1 MQEQDLDIRDWQ
13 DIADNFKQADLLLG
27 NGFSLNFSDVFHYE
41 SLFEEFIND
50 CSEDEA
56 NLFRKF
62 DTTNFENIQYQL
74 LNAKKVNGYLDL
86 PTKPIDAALEKLRD
100 GLITAIQNKH
110 PVSESIDFEQLAEI
124 SRTLDTFGNVFSLNY
139 DLFLYHIIMISNDRH
154 KSSSMVSPYQ
164 DYFWSSYSGGLLEFM
179 DYQNY
184 TKYKHVYYLH
194 GALFLFPGRLF
205 DYYNDLKLKRNPTNA
220 HSELLE
226 DVADMIQR
234 GQLPLFVSEGT
245 AEEKRGTIFGSPYLN
260 FAYRKLREASKWLV
274 IYGWS
279 VSRQDDHIVSAL
291 AERSQEKRNIAVSV
305 HVNGSDS
312 DDLEAQMNRIR
323 SRLPGQDIVFFDSST
338 LFNY

>member
-1 MQEQDLDIRDWQ
+1 L
-13 DIADNFKQADLLLG
+13 
-27 NGFSLNFSDVFHYE
+27 
-41 SLFEEFIND
+41 EE
-50 CSEDEA
+50 
-56 NLFRKF
+56 
-62 DTTNFENIQYQL
+62 
-74 LNAKKVNGYLDL
+74 
-86 PTKPIDAALEKLRD
+86 
-100 GLITAIQNKH
+100 
-110 PVSESIDFEQLAEI
+110 
-124 SRTLDTFGNVFSLNY
+124 
-139 DLFLYHIIMISNDRH
+139 
-154 KSSSMVSPYQ
+154 
-164 DYFWSSYSGGLLEFM
+164 GGLSFLAGHQFTEV
-179 DYQNY
+179 YGHNP
-184 TKYKHVYYLH
+184 KYKHVYYLH

-205 DYYNDLKLKRNPTNA
+205 DYYNDLKLKRNRTNA
-220 HSELLE
+220 HSELLD

-245 AEEKRGTIFGSPYLN
+245 AEEKMGTIEGTAEEKMGTISGSPYLN

-312 DDLEAQMNRIR
+312 DDLEAQMHRIR